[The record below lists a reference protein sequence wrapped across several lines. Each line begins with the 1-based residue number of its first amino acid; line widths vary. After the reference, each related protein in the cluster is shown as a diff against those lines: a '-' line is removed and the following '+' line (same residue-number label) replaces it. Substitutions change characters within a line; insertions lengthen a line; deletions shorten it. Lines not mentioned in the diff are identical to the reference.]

1 MSRLGKFEIQEQLGQ
16 GGMGVVYRAWDTKM
30 ERLVALKTISPDKA
44 TRADFLKRFRKE
56 ALSAGRLDHPNIVTV
71 YEFDEQEDVCFIAMQ
86 FLEGSDL
93 ENLLTSPRWE
103 QEFTIFRRLDIL
115 IQVCRGLGYAHRHG
129 VIHRDVKPANII
141 LLADGTPKIVDFG
154 IARLGEGTSAT
165 QGMVLGTAPYMAPEQ
180 IEGRLVDE
188 RVDVFAMGVVAYRM
202 FARRFPFE
210 ANNISGILYK
220 IVHDPPPPFSAHLAD
235 YPPELERIV
244 LTALAKDRDQRY
256 RTMEEMEFDLQGLLS
271 SLNSSLVS
279 SYVEEAR
286 RLLLE
291 QDFTRAKEHL
301 RKVLELEPGHS
312 EATLLWQQVQK
323 LVQQELNRRKV
334 QALLDEGM
342 EAYHQ
347 GDWARALECFD
358 HGLEVEPGDE
368 MLVTY
373 RSQTLREQ
381 AKSQTVAERL
391 KAARE
396 LIERQDFSGAR
407 QCVMEALDL
416 NPDSAEAQRFLKT
429 LEEEQAG
436 KEKRRN
442 AQQCLERAQEAL
454 GVREYEEALRQ
465 VDQALALD
473 PQSSQAAR
481 LRTVVQA
488 KQGEAAGQKVRAEK
502 IAAAQAALD
511 RGDIGAALEHAQAGL
526 EGSPNDPALQQLH
539 TRARLGLRR
548 TQDRKAEAASA
559 SQEDIPTGV
568 VQEEGPPPVSAPVAA
583 APQKAAQ
590 MPAKA
595 KTPVKAAARPVVAR
609 PVVAPRVAPLPKE
622 PVLAGKRRYALMAAL
637 LAAVLLGLFL
647 AGKLK
652 RPEGG
657 GTPAAGTMGRVRL
670 DAAPW
675 AEIKQV
681 KNLSTG
687 EVLKVSGQTPLEF
700 ELPPGE
706 YRLLLSHP
714 KFADIAVP
722 IHVTAGQV
730 HQLRRAFTQF
740 DPAEVLKAYE

>member
-71 YEFDEQEDVCFIAMQ
+71 YEFDEQEDVCYIAMQ

-93 ENLLTSPRWE
+93 ENLLISPRWE

-141 LLADGTPKIVDFG
+141 ILADGTPKIVDFG

-256 RTMEEMEFDLQGLLS
+256 RTMEEMEFDIQGLLS
-271 SLNSSLVS
+271 SLNSSQVS

-323 LVQQELNRRKV
+323 QVQQELNRRKV

-347 GDWARALECFD
+347 GHWAHALECFD
-358 HGLEVEPGDE
+358 HGLEVEPGHE

-391 KAARE
+391 RAARE

-407 QCVMEALDL
+407 QCVREALDL
-416 NPDSAEAQRFLKT
+416 NPESAEAQGFLKT

-488 KQGEAAGQKVRAEK
+488 KQGEAEGQKVRAEK

-511 RGDIGAALEHAQAGL
+511 RGDLSVALEHAQAGL

-548 TQDRKAEAASA
+548 TQDRKAEAAPP
-559 SQEDIPTGV
+559 QEDIPTGAV
-568 VQEEGPPPVSAPVAA
+568 REEALPPVSTPVAA
-583 APQKAAQ
+583 APQKAAE
-590 MPAKA
+590 MPAQA

-609 PVVAPRVAPLPKE
+609 PVAPLPKE
-622 PVLAGKRRYALMAAL
+622 QALAGKRRYALIAAAL
-637 LAAVLLGLFL
+637 LAAILLGLFL
-647 AGKLK
+647 AGKLR

-657 GTPAAGTMGRVRL
+657 GTPAAGTMARVRL
-670 DAAPW
+670 DVAPW

-714 KFADIAVP
+714 KFRDIAVP
-722 IHVTAGQV
+722 IQVTAGQV
-730 HQLRRAFTQF
+730 HELRRAFTQF